1 METLPDIIII
11 GGGPAALTAGLYALR
26 AGRSVTI
33 LEKEAIGGQIADSP
47 RVENFPS
54 IQSISGLDLSNNMF
68 EQYSALGGSFELDE
82 ALEINKIDNYFY
94 IKGNYNEYKAK
105 AVIIAN
111 GVKHRH
117 LNIEGE
123 DKYLGHGI
131 SYCAVCDGP
140 FYANE
145 DVTVI
150 GDANSALQYALML
163 ASICSHVNVVTLF
176 DRFFADDV
184 LVNNLLKLKNVSIY
198 HNLNSKKFI
207 GDGST
212 LNCTEFE
219 NTKTKE
225 LIKIPAKAVF
235 IAIGQVPDNERF
247 SSLVELE
254 NGFIKVNEDKATKT
268 PGLFAAGDC
277 TLKKVRQLTT
287 ACGDG
292 AIASLSANKYLFSV
306 K

>member
-1 METLPDIIII
+1 MSPDIITI

-26 AGRSVTI
+26 AGRSVTL

-54 IQSISGLDLSNNMF
+54 IASISGLELSNNMF

-82 ALEINKIDNYFY
+82 ALSIQKEGDVFI
-94 IKGNYNEYKAK
+94 IKGQYAEYKAK
-105 AVIIAN
+105 AVIIAT

-131 SYCAVCDGP
+131 SYCAVCDGA
-140 FYANE
+140 FYNGQ

-176 DRFFADDV
+176 DRFFADEV
-184 LVNNLLKLKNVSIY
+184 LVNALLSLKNVTVY
-198 HNLNSKKFI
+198 HNMNSKEFI
-207 GDGST
+207 GDGISLT
-212 LNCTEFE
+212 AVRYE
-219 NTKTKE
+219 NTLTKE
-225 LIKIPAKAVF
+225 MIEIPAKAAFV
-235 IAIGQVPDNERF
+235 AIGQVPDNDRF
-247 SSLVELE
+247 SNLVEL
-254 NGFIKVNEDKATKT
+254 NHGFIKVDEDKSTKT
-268 PGLFAAGDC
+268 KGLFAAGDC
-277 TLKKVRQLTT
+277 TDKKVRQLTT

-292 AIASLSANKYLFSV
+292 AIASLSANKYLYSV